1 MRRTLAARLSRAL
14 VGCYPRRWRQRYG
27 GELLD
32 VLDQHRPGVRT
43 VLDLGAGALGA
54 HLDPAYR
61 REGLAVIGRHKNGLA
76 AGIAALMVLVVLAGG
91 WWIAAWWQEEHGS
104 PLPLS
109 EGTWGVAF
117 SPNGRI
123 VATVNPGLELWDVAD
138 PAHPKRLDYSHG
150 PLVMPGEPAF
160 SPNGRVLATNG
171 GGSGVLWNVTDPA
184 RLTEIAILPGRDVGQ
199 GAMVF
204 SPDGRILATTDNG
217 AVVLWSIADPARAT
231 RITTLTG
238 QAGDVTALSF
248 SPDGHLL
255 ASGSDSGTVVVWNI
269 ADPVRATRITAPA
282 RQAGGISAVSFSPDG
297 HLLASGSDSG
307 TVILRNLTDP
317 AAPVITATLRFT
329 VPLPPPQYPGPGTGP
344 DVALAFSA
352 AGRALTTIAG
362 NTTVTLW
369 NVTDPGAVT
378 RITTVTANRIGTGTV
393 AFSPGGRTVAG
404 APTTGDTLAL
414 WTLP

>member
-255 ASGSDSGTVVVWNI
+255 ASGSDN
-269 ADPVRATRITAPA
+269 
-282 RQAGGISAVSFSPDG
+282 
-297 HLLASGSDSG
+297 G

-404 APTTGDTLAL
+404 APTAGDTLAL

>member
-1 MRRTLAARLSRAL
+1 MRRTLAARLSRGL

-61 REGLAVIGRHKNGLA
+61 MEGLAVAGRHKNVLA
-76 AGIAALMVLVVLAGG
+76 AGIAAVMVLVLLAGG

-117 SPNGRI
+117 SPDGRI

-138 PAHPKRLDYSHG
+138 PAHPKRLAYSHG

-184 RLTEIAILPGRDVGQ
+184 RLTEIAILPGRNVGQ

-204 SPDGRILATTDNG
+204 SPAGASWRPPTTARWSCGTSPTRPVPRASPPTAARPAAFPPCRSPRTGTCWPAAATT
-217 AVVLWSIADPARAT
+217 AR
-231 RITTLTG
+231 
-238 QAGDVTALSF
+238 
-248 SPDGHLL
+248 
-255 ASGSDSGTVVVWNI
+255 
-269 ADPVRATRITAPA
+269 
-282 RQAGGISAVSFSPDG
+282 
-297 HLLASGSDSG
+297 
-307 TVILRNLTDP
+307 
-317 AAPVITATLRFT
+317 
-329 VPLPPPQYPGPGTGP
+329 
-344 DVALAFSA
+344 
-352 AGRALTTIAG
+352 
-362 NTTVTLW
+362 
-369 NVTDPGAVT
+369 
-378 RITTVTANRIGTGTV
+378 
-393 AFSPGGRTVAG
+393 
-404 APTTGDTLAL
+404 
-414 WTLP
+414 

>member
-32 VLDQHRPGVRT
+32 VLDQHRPGLCT

-61 REGLAVIGRHKNGLA
+61 MEGLAVIRRHKDVLA
-76 AGIAALMVLVVLAGG
+76 AGIVALTVLVVLVGA
-91 WWIAAWWQEEHGS
+91 WWIAGWWKEEHGS

-117 SPNGRI
+117 SPDGRI
-123 VATVNPGLELWDVAD
+123 VATVNPALELWDVAE

-150 PLVMPGEPAF
+150 TLVMPGEPAF
-160 SPNGRVLATNG
+160 SPDGRVLATNG

-199 GAMVF
+199 GPMVF

-217 AVVLWSIADPARAT
+217 EVVLWNLTDPARAT
-231 RITTLTG
+231 RITILTG

-255 ASGSDSGTVVVWNI
+255 ASGSDNGTVVLRNLT
-269 ADPVRATRITAPA
+269 DPARATRITAPA
-282 RQAGGISAVSFSPDG
+282 RQAGGISALSFTPDG
-297 HLLASGSDSG
+297 HLLASASDNG
-307 TVILRNLTDP
+307 MVILRNLTDL
-317 AAPVITATLRFT
+317 AAPAITATLRFI
-329 VPLPPPQYPGPGTGP
+329 VPAPPPQYPGPGTGP

-352 AGRALTTIAG
+352 GGRTLTTIAG
-362 NTTVTLW
+362 NTAVTLW
-369 NVTDPGAVT
+369 NVTGPGAVT
-378 RITTVTANRIGTGTV
+378 RITTITGNRIGTGTV